1 MNCRLCGAE
10 VNTFMGATWAPF
22 FAARVQP
29 ELCDEFIDF
38 ETGATRTMWCENCK
52 TCMPCH
58 EFTIEELEP
67 IYCDYFQPSYVRQR
81 YVMEQTFFP
90 GWHKTNYVGPIYDAE
105 VNRASEFMARHLKPA
120 PNATAVDFGSSDWR
134 ATPKWAIDNYACEQ
148 YDPYRLRTEEKPY
161 DLVICRHVV
170 EHVGNPKA
178 LIDKLVS
185 IGNIVFIEIPIEAVG
200 PVGQQVH
207 EHLNLYSRGSLL
219 KSGHEYLEHED
230 QINPGRYLIRGT
242 A

>member
-1 MNCRLCGAE
+1 MTCRLCGAA
-10 VNTFMGATWAPF
+10 VKTIMGATWAPF
-22 FAARVQP
+22 FAARVKP

-38 ETGATRTMWCENCK
+38 NDGSTRTMWCENCL
-52 TCMPCH
+52 TAMPCH
-58 EFTIEELEP
+58 EFTIEELDP
-67 IYCDYFQPSYVRQR
+67 IYRDYFQESYLHQR

-90 GWHKTNYVGPIYDAE
+90 NWHKDNYLGAPYTAE
-105 VNRASEFMARHLKPA
+105 VERAGVFLAKHLKPEPGQKA
-120 PNATAVDFGSSDWR
+120 MDFGSSDWK
-134 ATPKWAIDNYACEQ
+134 ATPEWMKENYTYEQ
-148 YDPYRLRTEEKPY
+148 YDPYRLQKDVDLY

-185 IGNIVFIEIPIEAVG
+185 LGKIVMIEIPLEAVG

-207 EHLNLYSRGSLL
+207 EHLNLYSPGSLL
-219 KSGHEYLEHED
+219 KSGHDYFAHEEV
-230 QINPGRYLIRGT
+230 PGLGRYLIRG